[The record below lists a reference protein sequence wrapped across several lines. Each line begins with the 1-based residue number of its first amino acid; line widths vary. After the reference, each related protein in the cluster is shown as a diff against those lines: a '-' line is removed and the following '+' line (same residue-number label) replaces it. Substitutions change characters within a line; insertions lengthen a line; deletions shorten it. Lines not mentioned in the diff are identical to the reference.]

1 MLMQNGANINA
12 LTKDG
17 FCPFENKHKKMILQ
31 LLNLLNHSND
41 MGLIRKFH
49 KPHSLRLP
57 MAMSMNFWSF
67 CLKMVWMLMLKIC
80 LGGQIHSMPYII
92 RICTWWKYWSMKI
105 QILNWGVLSSEYH
118 CVMPYLMENKI
129 YLNYWFHLA
138 PMSVLWPRQRLSP
151 SFWWWKVIFC

>member
-49 KPHSLRLP
+49 KPHSLRLL
-57 MAMSMNFWSF
+57 MA
-67 CLKMVWMLMLKIC
+67 I
-80 LGGQIHSMPYII
+80 
-92 RICTWWKYWSMKI
+92 SMKLLVENGADVNA
-105 QILNWGVLSSEYH
+105 QDLSGWTSLHYAIYQKNMCMH
-118 CVMPYLMENKI
+118 MVKTENI
-129 YLNYWFHLA
+129 G
-138 PMSVLWPRQRLSP
+138 Q
-151 SFWWWKVIFC
+151 